1 MVGSDIIPAMKKKK
15 RKNRNFVAKYA
26 RMVNRAAVHRDR
38 KKYYR
43 KDRNWKKDVDK

>member
-1 MVGSDIIPAMKKKK
+1 MRMKKQKTK
-15 RKNRNFVAKYA
+15 PRNFVAKYA
-26 RMVNRAAVHRDR
+26 RRVNRAAVHRDR